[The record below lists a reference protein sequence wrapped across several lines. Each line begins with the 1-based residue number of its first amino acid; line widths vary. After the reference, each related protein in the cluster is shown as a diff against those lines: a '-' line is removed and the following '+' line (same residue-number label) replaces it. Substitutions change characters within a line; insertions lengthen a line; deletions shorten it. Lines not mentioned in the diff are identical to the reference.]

1 MSVTQSGINLSAPAV
16 ICQCITHI
24 GRRTTP
30 CRSFILHYYILCCIF
45 PKKFANRMASKL
57 AEPFL
62 FFIYYCLAPLL
73 LYSGVDEVVDINNLF
88 NLD

>member
-1 MSVTQSGINLSAPAV
+1 MSVTESGINLSAPAV

-24 GRRTTP
+24 ERRTTP

-57 AEPFL
+57 AEPEAEL
-62 FFIYYCLAPLL
+62 FIYLL
-73 LYSGVDEVVDINNLF
+73 LSSTSSTLQWIR
-88 NLD
+88 

>member
-1 MSVTQSGINLSAPAV
+1 MSVTESGINLSAPAV

-30 CRSFILHYYILCCIF
+30 YKSFILHYYILCCIF

-57 AEPFL
+57 TEPEAEL
-62 FFIYYCLAPLL
+62 FIYLL
-73 LYSGVDEVVDINNLF
+73 LFSTSSTLQWSR
-88 NLD
+88 